1 MRFGRQC
8 QRAATRRCVNELSRC
23 IERGIYL
30 TVSERE
36 AWKDTK
42 EKGLDLFAPELSGSY
57 DLFNARPLSEEVLPI
72 LQVQVNSEKGGKS
85 AAGYTI
91 TSRLA
96 LDSNV

>member
-1 MRFGRQC
+1 
-8 QRAATRRCVNELSRC
+8 
-23 IERGIYL
+23 
-30 TVSERE
+30 
-36 AWKDTK
+36 
-42 EKGLDLFAPELSGSY
+42 LFTPELGGSY
-57 DLFNARPLSEEVLPI
+57 DLFDARPLSEEVLPI